1 MTQQSDSP
9 LVLGLDSSTTGSKAL
24 VTDLQGNMHALGRAT
39 YDILQP
45 APDHYEQDA
54 TAWGTAAMQA
64 IADAVAQLEPDDR
77 KRLAACCI
85 TPQRQSFVLCDE
97 DGAPRRN
104 AILWLDGRASAEGAR
119 IGNDRV
125 HQISGFEPDVTP
137 SIYKIAWLAEHE
149 SDVLRS
155 AERVVGVHS
164 WLVHELTGQ
173 WVDSVATA
181 DSLGICDLAKLEWS
195 DELLELCGL
204 RKDQLPDLAPAA
216 SVIGTMRPD
225 VASALG
231 LPGPIPVVAGCG
243 DGQAA
248 ALGAGAIAAD
258 EGYLNMGTAV
268 VAGVH
273 SAKYRWSRVYRT
285 DVAGIPG
292 SYVLEVVQN
301 SGAHLAQWFRTALG
315 DTALKGAPDPD
326 LERAAAAVRPGADGL
341 LTLPYWNAVQSPHWD
356 PLARGAMVGFTGSHS
371 RAAMYRSLLE
381 GICLETGR
389 NLAALDS
396 ETGTPMR
403 KLRIMGGGQRSELW
417 CQIMAACVARPLERC
432 TTEEISALGA
442 ATMAASAV
450 TGQSVSDMAAQM
462 AKAGD
467 TVEPDPELV
476 EEYAR
481 ISSVHEEL
489 YGALA
494 GVFPRLQELRQ

>member
-1 MTQQSDSP
+1 MTLQSDSP

-24 VTDLQGNMHALGRAT
+24 VTDPAGTVLALGRAT
-39 YDILQP
+39 YEILQP

-54 TAWGTAAMQA
+54 TAWGRAAFTA
-64 IADAVAQLEPDDR
+64 IAEAVSQLAPHDR
-77 KRLAACCI
+77 ERIAACCI

-97 DGAPRRN
+97 DGTPRRN
-104 AILWLDGRASAEGAR
+104 AILWLDGRATAEVAE
-119 IGNDRV
+119 IGSDHI

-137 SIYKIAWLAEHE
+137 SIYKFAWLAQHE
-149 SDVLRS
+149 AELLRS
-155 AERVVGVHS
+155 ADKVVGVHS

-181 DSLGICDLAKLEWS
+181 DSLGICDLAALEWS

-204 RKDQLPDLAPAA
+204 RRQQLPELAPAA
-216 SVIGTMRPD
+216 SIIGSLLPE
-225 VASALG
+225 VASSLG
-231 LPGPIPVVAGCG
+231 LSRPIPVVAGCG

-248 ALGAGAIAAD
+248 ALGAGAIEAD

-273 SAKYRWSRVYRT
+273 SPQYRWSRTYRT

-301 SGAHLAQWFRTALG
+301 SGAHLAQWFRSALG
-315 DTALKGAPDPD
+315 DPALRGAPDAA
-326 LERAAAAVRPGADGL
+326 LEQAAAEVRPGADGL

-371 RAAMYRSLLE
+371 QAAMYRSLLE

-389 NLAALDS
+389 NLAALDK

-417 CQIMAACVARPLERC
+417 CTIMAACVARPLERC
-432 TTEEISALGA
+432 MTEEISALGA
-442 ATMAASAV
+442 AIMAVSAV
-450 TGQSVSDMAAQM
+450 TNESVGSVSRRMARV
-462 AKAGD
+462 GD
-467 TVEPDPELV
+467 VVEPDPDLV
-476 EEYAR
+476 GEYAT
-481 ISSVHEEL
+481 ISAVQGDLYTALSVI
-489 YGALA
+489 
-494 GVFPRLQELRQ
+494 FPRLEQLRR